1 MRLGPSTGAIV
12 AAAVARGIPY
22 RRLTEGS
29 LVQFG
34 WGSKQ
39 RRIQAAEMDSTSAIA
54 ESIAQD
60 KELTK
65 RLLEAAGV
73 PVPKGR
79 PVTDA
84 EDAWAA
90 ACELG
95 GPVVIKP
102 RDGNQGKGV
111 AANIESREQVLAAY
125 AAAREISSDVMVEQ
139 YLPGSDFRLLVI
151 GDRLVAA
158 ARREPPHVIGD
169 GEHSIRELVE
179 QVNSDPRRSDGHAT
193 SLTKIRLD
201 DIALAT
207 LAKQGFDADSVPRKG
222 ARVVLRNNANL
233 STGGTATDVTDDVHQ
248 ELAARAVAAAQNGRA
263 RSLRRRCGLRKRA
276 HDPWKTSPA
285 E

>member
-39 RRIQAAEMDSTSAIA
+39 RRIQAAEMDSTSAIG

-65 RLLEAAGV
+65 RLLASAGV
-73 PVPKGR
+73 PVPNGR
-79 PVTDA
+79 PVADA

-90 ACELG
+90 ACEIG

-111 AANIESREQVLAAY
+111 AANIESRERVLDAY
-125 AAAREISSDVMVEQ
+125 AAAREISADVMVEQ
-139 YLPGSDFRLLVI
+139 FLPGHDFRLLVI

-158 ARREPPHVIGD
+158 ARREPPSRDRRRRTQH
-169 GEHSIRELVE
+169 
-179 QVNSDPRRSDGHAT
+179 PR
-193 SLTKIRLD
+193 
-201 DIALAT
+201 
-207 LAKQGFDADSVPRKG
+207 
-222 ARVVLRNNANL
+222 
-233 STGGTATDVTDDVHQ
+233 TGRTGQ
-248 ELAARAVAAAQNGRA
+248 QRPAAQRRA
-263 RSLRRRCGLRKRA
+263 CHRR
-276 HDPWKTSPA
+276 
-285 E
+285 